1 MEAARFSSLG
11 EKRFP
16 GNDITMTM
24 ATTYLK
30 MCRDDLRIQ
39 WYSRWLSSSFRSDV
53 MAANRV

>member
-1 MEAARFSSLG
+1 VFGLSSVAYCMEAARFSSLG

-39 WYSRWLSSSFRSDV
+39 
-53 MAANRV
+53 